1 MKYSTIVLYDI
12 AIGALWYKQRQN
24 RRSAVLTFL
33 AEHIILITVACI
45 ELAAAGVLA
54 GIAFDRHIK
63 EKNRINLRG
72 KDSDLFRGTLCRD
85 DEACVVVRVSDML
98 PVYASGNFRHI
109 VGLTLEDLQED
120 VTCLQNQ
127 IKKYSSK
134 KSFWEDFKEWD
145 GVGELINEAQL
156 KSGEW
161 IKVIVRRSDDDM
173 YNISFFE
180 KTTETH
186 RKL

>member
-1 MKYSTIVLYDI
+1 M
-12 AIGALWYKQRQN
+12 
-24 RRSAVLTFL
+24 LTFL